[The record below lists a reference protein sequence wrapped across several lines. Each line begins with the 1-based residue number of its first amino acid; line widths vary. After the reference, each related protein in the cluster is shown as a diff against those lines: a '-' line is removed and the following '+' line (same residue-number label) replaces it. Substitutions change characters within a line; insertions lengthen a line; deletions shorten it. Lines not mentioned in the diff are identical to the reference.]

1 MKNLTNINNEIL
13 YREQYKN
20 FIEKQN
26 QEQIRNNFKQLMIKC
41 LSLEEDC
48 KILEIL
54 DPNNTLKLII
64 EDSIQNSYFSQKNN
78 IISFENF
85 CKNKRINILN

>member
-13 YREQYKN
+13 YREQYKK

-26 QEQIRNNFKQLMIKC
+26 QEQIKNNFKQLMLKC
-41 LSLEEDC
+41 LSLEEDS

-54 DPNNTLKLII
+54 DPNNKLII
-64 EDSIQNSYFSQKNN
+64 EDSIQNNYFLQKNN
-78 IISFENF
+78 IISFEKF
-85 CKNKRINILN
+85 CKNKRINNLN